1 MKQILFSRN
10 FPATHK
16 RKGEPTH
23 FVEKI
28 LISLL
33 YIDQISMSKAVEIGR
48 ELDLPGFKSMNE
60 FRKVDYDPKN
70 HTIRADKRWK
80 AGEFFAPKVWSG
92 KPYRSKCI
100 QFAPP
105 IEIKKVWDIVIKKEG
120 HVYINGKQVLD
131 WDLMEELATNDGLTR
146 KDMGYWFHPSV
157 QKKDFEGQIIC
168 WNEYVKY

>member
-1 MKQILFSRN
+1 MFSRQ

-28 LISLL
+28 LVSLM
-33 YIDQISMSKAVEIGR
+33 YIDQISTSKAVEIGK
-48 ELDLPGFKSMNE
+48 EMNLPGFKSMHE
-60 FRKVDYDPKN
+60 LRLVDFDPKN
-70 HTIRADKRWK
+70 HTIRAGKRWK
-80 AGEFFAPKVWSG
+80 VGDVFAPKVWSG

-105 IEIKKVWDIVIKKEG
+105 IEIKKVWDVKITKEG
-120 HVYINGKQVLD
+120 HIFINNVLVKD
-131 WDLMEELATNDGLTR
+131 WDVMEEIAQNDGLSR
-146 KDMGYWFHPSV
+146 KDMGYWFYPSV
-157 QKKDFEGQIIC
+157 QKEDFEGQIIC